1 MNCFRE
7 EDIQL
12 YLDNEC
18 DEQQQRAIHQHL
30 QGCPLCREALAQQR
44 QRASEVVQSLN
55 LLVTH
60 QPEIPPFPVKVQTRK
75 SSLIHYIWPLA
86 VAASL
91 LLFVLLRPFVSSDRI
106 PTNGSHL
113 QYVSSGEI
121 DANKPITDHPLIMTV
136 VAPDGSTSQV
146 VFN

>member
-18 DEQQQRAIHQHL
+18 DEQLQTAIQEHL
-30 QGCPLCREALAQQR
+30 QDCSICREALAQQR
-44 QRASEVVQSLN
+44 QRAHELVQWLN

-60 QPEIPPFPVKVQTRK
+60 QPEIPPLPVKVQTPN

-91 LLFVLLRPFVSSDRI
+91 LLFVFLGPFDSSDI
-106 PTNGSHL
+106 NPTNDSHL
-113 QYVSSGEI
+113 LYVSSGEI
-121 DANKPITDHPLIMTV
+121 DANKPITDQPLIMTV